1 MKTKSM
7 RAIVFIGWWGAGPVA
22 WAAGHIGD
30 VISECLLA
38 RLRAVFFCSFF
49 AIFLN
54 FLVNK
59 KAHDHRQSIV
69 ATMEERREDED
80 RDEQQATV
88 NARQHSS
95 KEVMTGTP
103 NKRVLSIKEAS
114 TKKQQSTKG
123 VIVVCETKPQPRRV
137 HKLMEQA
144 STVQDQEEEQ
154 RIMRIR
160 TTQSTLSLM
169 SLHLKWKEKQ
179 AMNCTNSTS
188 GSTCST

>member
-1 MKTKSM
+1 M
-7 RAIVFIGWWGAGPVA
+7 
-22 WAAGHIGD
+22 
-30 VISECLLA
+30 
-38 RLRAVFFCSFF
+38 
-49 AIFLN
+49 
-54 FLVNK
+54 VNK

-80 RDEQQATV
+80 REEQQAAA

-95 KEVMTGTP
+95 KEVMTGTL
-103 NKRVLSIKEAS
+103 NKRVFSIKVAS

-154 RIMRIR
+154 RIMRIKAGKDFEIVF
-160 TTQSTLSLM
+160 QQVK
-169 SLHLKWKEKQ
+169 HLVNHTEHTGFDVIAPKVEGEASDELYKPYIRQYVFNLNNAANQLKK
-179 AMNCTNSTS
+179 
-188 GSTCST
+188 